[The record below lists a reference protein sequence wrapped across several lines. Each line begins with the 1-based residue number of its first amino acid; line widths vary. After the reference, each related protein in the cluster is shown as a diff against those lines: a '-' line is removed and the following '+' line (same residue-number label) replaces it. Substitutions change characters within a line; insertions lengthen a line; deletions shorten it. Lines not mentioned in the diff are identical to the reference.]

1 MCWLQRLLFPVKVTF
16 FQIVILNARLWF
28 VFSPPDHLCA
38 LGSGRALI
46 YDDLHI
52 ELNDVKWQTFAG

>member
-1 MCWLQRLLFPVKVTF
+1 MLAPKVTLSCKGYF

-28 VFSPPDHLCA
+28 ALVLHLCA

-46 YDDLHI
+46 YDELYV
-52 ELNDVKWQTFAG
+52 ELNDVKWQTFAR